1 MRLQREDGNAGGEDD
16 ASGDTKEYTPEQW
29 AARSRRCERWRAR
42 RRAARRAQWAESQA
56 AAKEAAFWA
65 GEAFEEDTGFASA
78 DEEED
83 ADDRY
88 DSACDSGYNSEE
100 ERAQAEAAAQ
110 AEREREEAER
120 EREAEAQRV
129 DLLHYMFAWENV
141 QRNSVESQCGAG
153 FDPDDVAALKAHSR
167 GLQFDGDDFLDYL
180 ETHGLLGNDEDY
192 GDGEGLRYDD
202 DEVDDDADDDADDDG
217 TDADAAGRV
226 SGDGAEGA
234 AATATTDAAPQGSA
248 QSSPASRSRKRS
260 RASSTSSTGSEK
272 QRRDTGRPPSSQPS
286 PSSPGGGGNG
296 ADDGDAAISP
306 NARLLKRGGRATLLS
321 GGGGGLAGVAERD
334 ALLRFKQAYGA
345 QVAAL
350 SEGLVDVAR
359 QTVPRQKLALLEQA
373 AAHSDEA
380 WQTQLVAQDLLVGLD
395 IEWQVRHALRFIVAA
410 NDLRNRF
417 VGSFAS
423 EAEAQAAALAAREA
437 RRQAEAQAE
446 TQRLRQQLTQPDDAT
461 VRGLP
466 PRLSREE
473 KQTQSPLFDADFASN
488 LKVWEVV
495 RCLDVVLQTLHH
507 LLSPLHHLRRSDYD
521 ELQRIVATT
530 WPPLAVEAPAPPR
543 RPAAA
548 LLDDFHTFRLTETH
562 LSADVPGGAPRG
574 VLSAEFA
581 TRPPGASA
589 FLQRS
594 TPRQLPKHVDQ
605 ILDLLER
612 HSRAS
617 SPAPGSRGGVRR
629 VQAPPSPNAASAP
642 STAAVGDEAP
652 TDAAPAGLQE
662 QILRAYREQLSP
674 PAAAYSADA
683 IDAAETR
690 VGLRDDASVDSGRGE
705 RHIDNM
711 LPRAAVSLLLGAG
724 GVACSVG
731 SDSLSL
737 SLTLDDAQTAI
748 GGNGDL
754 RRPATHAADGR
765 GASPSG
771 RRTAGGAA
779 APQTAAVLTSGV
791 AELLA
796 RARLH
801 NPLFGTHSARP
812 FSSPIA
818 PRPAPAAT
826 SAAEY
831 LDYTRYVFSPR
842 DAVVSAYR
850 SAQPQP
856 AQAAVDSAGAARPK
870 MQPTATVAKP
880 SPSPP
885 HRVDSAPPAAVAL
898 EFPHVPASA
907 VAAAATAPPPTVP
920 LAASLVVA
928 TKPPQRGNKA
938 PPRVLAPGRR
948 LRSASPPPVDARGVA
963 PELMQALSLASS
975 LSLASQSQSQSLR
988 AQFFPA
994 LAAAASAGVSAG
1006 VSARGGGGGNQLQSD
1021 AATRPLTSSSVARRP
1036 QSSASGSGSMIPQP
1050 PTATVTRRPQTAAGG
1065 EDIAA
1070 ASVTGARLVSPR
1082 AAAAASS
1089 AGASQRRPSRPA
1101 TATQL
1106 KATQFYAP
1114 RVERSFLAPA
1124 AAAVSDERVA
1134 AAGADRLEDQSL
1146 TLDILHDVRFFP
1158 PPSQPLPPAYHSLD
1172 AAAERAAS
1180 ESLDALRVAGSATQ
1194 RRPATSTSFAA

>member
-1 MRLQREDGNAGGEDD
+1 L
-16 ASGDTKEYTPEQW
+16 
-29 AARSRRCERWRAR
+29 
-42 RRAARRAQWAESQA
+42 
-56 AAKEAAFWA
+56 
-65 GEAFEEDTGFASA
+65 
-78 DEEED
+78 
-83 ADDRY
+83 
-88 DSACDSGYNSEE
+88 
-100 ERAQAEAAAQ
+100 
-110 AEREREEAER
+110 
-120 EREAEAQRV
+120 
-129 DLLHYMFAWENV
+129 
-141 QRNSVESQCGAG
+141 
-153 FDPDDVAALKAHSR
+153 
-167 GLQFDGDDFLDYL
+167 
-180 ETHGLLGNDEDY
+180 
-192 GDGEGLRYDD
+192 
-202 DEVDDDADDDADDDG
+202 
-217 TDADAAGRV
+217 
-226 SGDGAEGA
+226 
-234 AATATTDAAPQGSA
+234 
-248 QSSPASRSRKRS
+248 
-260 RASSTSSTGSEK
+260 
-272 QRRDTGRPPSSQPS
+272 
-286 PSSPGGGGNG
+286 SPGGGGSG
-296 ADDGDAAISP
+296 ADDGDAAVSP
-306 NARLLKRGGRATLLS
+306 YTRLLKRGGRATLFS

-334 ALLRFKQAYGA
+334 ALLRFKQTYGA

-350 SEGLVDVAR
+350 SDGLVDVAR

-373 AAHSDEA
+373 AAHSEEA

-417 VGSFAS
+417 VGSFAP

-437 RRQAEAQAE
+437 RRQTEAQAE
-446 TQRLRQQLTQPDDAT
+446 TQRLRQQLTQHDDAA

-521 ELQRIVATT
+521 ELQRVVAATL
-530 WPPLAVEAPAPPR
+530 PPLALEAPAPPR
-543 RPAAA
+543 RPAAT
-548 LLDDFHTFRLTETH
+548 LLEDFHTFRLTETR

-574 VLSAEFA
+574 VLSAEAA
-581 TRPPGASA
+581 TRPPGVTA

-617 SPAPGSRGGVRR
+617 SPVPGSRGGVRR
-629 VQAPPSPNAASAP
+629 VQAPPSPNAASSP
-642 STAAVGDEAP
+642 SATAFGDEAP
-652 TDAAPAGLQE
+652 IDAAPAGLQE

-674 PAAAYSADA
+674 PVDAAFAADA
-683 IDAAETR
+683 TETR
-690 VGLRDDASVDSGRGE
+690 VGLRDDASVDSGRGA

-711 LPRAAVSLLLGAG
+711 LPRAAVSLLLGVA
-724 GVACSVG
+724 GVAGSVG

-737 SLTLDDAQTAI
+737 SLTLDDAQTAV
-748 GGNGDL
+748 GGNGVL

-765 GASPSG
+765 DASPSA
-771 RRTAGGAA
+771 RRTGGGAA
-779 APQTAAVLTSGV
+779 APQTGAVLTSGV
-791 AELLA
+791 AELLT

-818 PRPAPAAT
+818 PRSTPAAT
-826 SAAEY
+826 SGAEY

-850 SAQPQP
+850 GAHPQP
-856 AQAAVDSAGAARPK
+856 AAQTTVGSAGATRPK
-870 MQPTATVAKP
+870 TQPTATVATP
-880 SPSPP
+880 TPSPP
-885 HRVDSAPPAAVAL
+885 HRVSDTAPPVAVAL
-898 EFPHVPASA
+898 EFPHVPTSA
-907 VAAAATAPPPTVP
+907 IVAAPPPTVS

-938 PPRVLAPGRR
+938 PPRALAPGRR
-948 LRSASPPPVDARGVA
+948 LRSASPPPGDVRGAA
-963 PELMQALSLASS
+963 PELTQALSLASS
-975 LSLASQSQSQSLR
+975 LSLASQSQSLR

-994 LAAAASAGVSAG
+994 LAATAASAGAAVSG
-1006 VSARGGGGGNQLQSD
+1006 RGGGNQLQGD
-1021 AATRPLTSSSVARRP
+1021 AAARPLTSSSVARRP
-1036 QSSASGSGSMIPQP
+1036 PSSASGGGAMVPQP

-1089 AGASQRRPSRPA
+1089 ASGGQRRPSRPT
-1101 TATQL
+1101 TATQP

-1114 RVERSFLAPA
+1114 RVERSFLVPGASA
-1124 AAAVSDERVA
+1124 ASDERLGA
-1134 AAGADRLEDQSL
+1134 AAADRLEDQSL

-1172 AAAERAAS
+1172 TAAERVAS
-1180 ESLDALRVAGSATQ
+1180 ESLDELRVAGSAT
-1194 RRPATSTSFAA
+1194 RRPATTSSFVA